1 MSKYRLEFSPSA
13 RRQLKKLDPE
23 TRKRVLAKAEAL
35 ADDPRPRG
43 FKKLEAAYDLYR
55 VRERN
60 YRIIYQIVH
69 DMLLITVLEI
79 GDRK

>member
-1 MSKYRLEFSPSA
+1 MSKYRLEFSLSA
-13 RRQLKKLDPE
+13 RRQLKKLDTE
-23 TRKRVLAKAEAL
+23 TRKRVVAKAEAL